1 MNEIVKASIDGRKA
15 AFYNAYNITDE
26 TLKNKIEDLFSRI
39 NTFGEDYSDS
49 ASFEAAFAF
58 SPFNQEYID
67 LFTEVATTM
76 APITYESNTSE
87 VKSDDDYIKDE
98 INSEL
103 KYQAESLTQPMRR
116 KAYQET
122 YDAARD
128 IPVVGN
134 VLDAKQKIGFFS
146 RFKKNK
152 DE

>member
-15 AFYNAYNITDE
+15 AFYSAYNITDE
-26 TLKNKIEDLFSRI
+26 SLKNKIEELFNRI
-39 NTFGEDYSDS
+39 NTFGEGYTD
-49 ASFEAAFAF
+49 AGSFEAAFAS
-58 SPFNQEYID
+58 SPLNQEYID
-67 LFTEVATTM
+67 LFTAVATTST
-76 APITYESNTSE
+76 PITYESSPTD
-87 VKSDDDYIKDE
+87 VKSDEDYIKDE
-98 INSEL
+98 INSEI
-103 KYQAESLTQPMRR
+103 KYQADSLSQPLRR

-134 VLDAKQKIGFFS
+134 VLDVKQKIGFFS